1 MYFEKYQAT
10 GNDFILFKEELL
22 NPKEVAIKVCDRHF
36 GVGADGILFPSQ
48 SVNADI
54 QMNYYNSD
62 GSIAKM
68 CGNGIRAFA
77 KFVFLHQFVDKPHFT
92 IETLAG
98 IKTVTIEADEVLV
111 DIGPSNL
118 NVGHE
123 FLTKEVEGL
132 TPYQFN
138 QYKGY
143 ILSVGTLHTVVYLN
157 DYDSLDPKSL
167 APLIQNDAVFK
178 NQTNVNFV
186 RILNDHHMFVK
197 TYERGAGWT
206 LSCGTGVSASAYHAY
221 MIGKVASNHIKVDV
235 PGGKLS
241 VMIETDKLY
250 LKGPAVLVAKG
261 EWL

>member
-10 GNDFILFKEELL
+10 GNDFILFKEDIL

-36 GVGADGILFPSQ
+36 GIGADGILFPSQ
-48 SVNADI
+48 STVSDI
-54 QMNYYNSD
+54 KMNYYNSD

-77 KFVFLHQFVDKPHFT
+77 KFVFLHQFVNKHQFT
-92 IETLAG
+92 IETRAG
-98 IKTVTIEADEVLV
+98 IKTVTLESDDVLV

-118 NVGHE
+118 NVGNE
-123 FLTKEVEGL
+123 FLTESINGL
-132 TPYQFN
+132 TPYQFD
-138 QYKGY
+138 QYEGY
-143 ILSVGTLHTVVYLN
+143 ILSVGTLHTIVYLN
-157 DYDSLDPKSL
+157 DYEALDPKRL
-167 APLIQNDAVFK
+167 APRIQNDPIFK

-186 RILNDHHMFVK
+186 TILNDHHIFVK

-206 LSCGTGVSASAYHAY
+206 LSCGTGVSASAYHAFK
-221 MIGKVASNHIKVDV
+221 MGKVASNHVKVDV
-235 PGGKLS
+235 PGGKLN